1 MGGRIFLGFLILVTV
16 AILFMI
22 PVPQAVYDY
31 RTDVR
36 EDPFTV
42 VTAPAVVTGNVTLI
56 KPIYDNDTTTTFFS
70 SNNTNDLPLY
80 AAYNTVTRELQV
92 SGLEADATRL
102 LAVSYDVDAMSSSA
116 AISTLMDY
124 LSWIW
129 FILLV
134 GFPAAAIAAIFMGKE
149 G

>member
-1 MGGRIFLGFLILVTV
+1 MGGRIFLGFLIIVTV

-22 PVPQAVYDY
+22 PVTEAIYDY

-42 VTAPAVVTGNVTLI
+42 VTAPAVTTGNMTLI
-56 KPIYDNDTTTTFFS
+56 KPIYDNDTATTAFS
-70 SNNTNDLPLY
+70 SNNTNDSPLY
-80 AAYNTVTRELQV
+80 AAYDTATRELQV
-92 SGLEADATRL
+92 SGLAANSTRL
-102 LAVSYDVDAMSSSA
+102 LTVSYDVDALSASA
-116 AISTLMDY
+116 AVSTLMDY

-129 FILLV
+129 FILLA
-134 GFPAAAIAAIFMGKE
+134 GFPAAAIAAIFMGRA